1 MKKINI
7 AEPHFTIK
15 DKIKIKHELTNIL
28 DGSLSMGPNVKLF
41 EKQFSK
47 KINTKY
53 AIAMN
58 SCTSALEAALQF
70 FNVKNKEVLVPSQS
84 FIATAMAVTLSGGT
98 PIFCE
103 IKKETL
109 NIDIN
114 DIKKKVSKKTKGL
127 IIVHMAGTISSDI
140 MQILDFCKKNK
151 LFLIEDAAHTPG
163 AIINGKQAGSIGDVG
178 CFSFYPTKIITSGEG
193 GMLTTSK
200 KNIANFARSYQNR
213 GRDIFNK
220 NEVYVN
226 PGRNVRMTE
235 ISALLGRIQ
244 LSKLD
249 KNLKRRRDIAKI
261 YINSFKRLKDVFLV
275 TPKKLNQSS
284 FWKFPIILG
293 SKYDRDKIIK
303 KLMKKGVQADAAY
316 KPPLHLQPVIKKIY
330 NIKKGHLPFSENILK
345 RHLCLPCH
353 QNMTTEDA
361 KYVVNNFLEILKK
374 K

>member
-1 MKKINI
+1 
-7 AEPHFTIK
+7 
-15 DKIKIKHELTNIL
+15 
-28 DGSLSMGPNVKLF
+28 
-41 EKQFSK
+41 
-47 KINTKY
+47 
-53 AIAMN
+53 
-58 SCTSALEAALQF
+58 
-70 FNVKNKEVLVPSQS
+70 
-84 FIATAMAVTLSGGT
+84 
-98 PIFCE
+98 
-103 IKKETL
+103 
-109 NIDIN
+109 
-114 DIKKKVSKKTKGL
+114 
-127 IIVHMAGTISSDI
+127 MAGTISSDI

-275 TPKKLNQSS
+275 TPKKLNQTHVENRLSTDTG
-284 FWKFPIILG
+284 FDCNLHVFPCQIG
-293 SKYDRDKIIK
+293 Y
-303 KLMKKGVQADAAY
+303 Y
-316 KPPLHLQPVIKKIY
+316 
-330 NIKKGHLPFSENILK
+330 FSGIGN
-345 RHLCLPCH
+345 R
-353 QNMTTEDA
+353 
-361 KYVVNNFLEILKK
+361 V
-374 K
+374 